1 LTNEYTPVNSDAWM
15 TDIQALIV
23 DDQRTMR
30 KIVRGLLNKS
40 GISNVI
46 EAEDGEVAMQLLE
59 APQANLP
66 DVVICDLHMEKV
78 DGMEFCNRI
87 RRHKRPEISGIP
99 VLILT
104 GDSDSMLRE
113 VSLQVGAVKVLSKPI
128 SAPDLAREIH
138 QAIGFSG

>member
-1 LTNEYTPVNSDAWM
+1 MTNEYTPVNSDAWM

>member
-1 LTNEYTPVNSDAWM
+1 M